1 MEKENDIKNELAEI
15 SLTVADIA
23 VDNTYAVDIPAGY
36 FEQLSG
42 KIMSRIQEEEK
53 EGLSDSLKSV
63 RHINVYDVNENYFSR
78 IDKEIKHRIKDEP
91 KVISLNKRT
100 IALRYLAA
108 AVIAGILG
116 ISLVNLYINYTAKA
130 ALRAENE
137 LAIIKAKEILNK
149 GSFNIELNSLKEE
162 DIVGYLTMNG
172 DDVDAALVASTI
184 DEQNLPEAEEYI
196 YNDNTLNNFLNELN
210 IDHQTPNSN

>member
-1 MEKENDIKNELAEI
+1 MKKENDIKNELTEI
-15 SLTVADIA
+15 SRTVADIPS
-23 VDNTYAVDIPAGY
+23 DNPHAADIPAGY

-42 KIMSRIQEEEK
+42 EILSRIQEDEK
-53 EGLSDSLKSV
+53 EELSESLKSV
-63 RHINVYDVNENYFSR
+63 RHINVYDVMENYFSHL
-78 IDKEIKHRIKDEP
+78 DEEIKYRIKDEP

-116 ISLVNLYINYTAKA
+116 FSLVNLYINYKEKA

-137 LAIIKAKEILNK
+137 LAVIKAKEILNK

-162 DIVGYLTMNG
+162 DIVGYLAMSG
-172 DDVDAALVASTI
+172 DDAHAALVASSI

-196 YNDNTLNNFLNELN
+196 YNENTLNIFLNELN
-210 IDHQTPNSN
+210 IDHQTPNNN